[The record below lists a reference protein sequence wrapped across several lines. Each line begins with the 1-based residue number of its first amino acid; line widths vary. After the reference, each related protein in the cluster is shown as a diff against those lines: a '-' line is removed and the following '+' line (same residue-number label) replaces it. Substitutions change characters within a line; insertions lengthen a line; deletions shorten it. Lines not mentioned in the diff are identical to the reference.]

1 MVELRFFGGLSDDS
15 LVHCPAVT
23 GAWHETDE
31 TWENLG
37 PVLFTRRRWERAE
50 VEVGL
55 LIALL
60 GLSGTERILDIPCG
74 TGRHTLELSRRGYR
88 VTGVDRTESY
98 LAEARRRSDD
108 NGLDVEWVRAD
119 MRSFSRPE
127 AFDVVL
133 NMYTSFGYFEDAA
146 DDRLAAQVFLDA
158 LKSGGRLMMELHGKE
173 NLAAGFQPRDWVEL
187 DDGLLLLESRA
198 ITDHWRS
205 VHNRWIVI
213 REGGRHEIEFS
224 LRLYGAGEL
233 IDLLRDVGFAEI
245 AAFGNLEGDP
255 YDEHARRL
263 VLVADKA

>member
-1 MVELRFFGGLSDDS
+1 M
-15 LVHCPAVT
+15 T

-31 TWENLG
+31 IWESLG

-60 GLSGTERILDIPCG
+60 GLSGTERVLDLPCG
-74 TGRHTLELSRRGYR
+74 TGRHSLELARRGYR

-98 LAEARRRSDD
+98 LGEARRRGGDE
-108 NGLDVEWVRAD
+108 GIDVEWVRAD

-146 DDRLAAQVFLDA
+146 DDRLAAQAFLNA
-158 LKSGGRLMMELHGKE
+158 LVPGGRLLMELHGKE

-187 DDGLLLLESRA
+187 DDGVLLLEDRA

-205 VHNRWIVI
+205 VHNRWIVFHD
-213 REGGRHEIEFS
+213 GGRHEIEFS

-233 IDLLRDVGFAEI
+233 IDLLSSVGFSEI
-245 AAFGNLEGDP
+245 NAFGNLDGDP

-263 VLVADKA
+263 VVVAHRPS